1 MRRRASII
9 SGVKIFLKFGSSTRL
24 TINNFM
30 SRLAK
35 KPLSVGKTAVSV
47 GGGTLTVKGT
57 KGTLTKRVHP
67 SVDIFVGAEGVMITP
82 KDRSK
87 LAKALTG
94 TFASHVKNMVQGVE
108 TPFVVKLILEGV
120 GYRVE
125 VKGNDVVLSVGFS
138 HTVPLAIP
146 EDVSVKVEKNTIILE
161 SANKESVG
169 QFAADIRRVKPPE
182 PYLGKGIRYE
192 GEVVRRKQG
201 KKAV

>member
-1 MRRRASII
+1 
-9 SGVKIFLKFGSSTRL
+9 
-24 TINNFM
+24 M

-35 KPLSVGKTAVSV
+35 KPIAVGNTDVSV
-47 GGGTLTVKGT
+47 SGGTLTVKGT

-67 SVDIFVGAEGVMITP
+67 TIDIQVAPEGVMVTP
-82 KDRSK
+82 KDHSR

-108 TPFVVKLILEGV
+108 TPYNKKLIMEGV
-120 GYRVE
+120 GYKME
-125 VKGNDVVLSVGFS
+125 VKGKDVVLTVGFS
-138 HTVPLAIP
+138 HTVSLPIP
-146 EDVSVKVEKNTIILE
+146 EEVSAKVEKNIMTLE

-169 QFAADIRRVKPPE
+169 QFAANIRRVKPPE

>member
-1 MRRRASII
+1 
-9 SGVKIFLKFGSSTRL
+9 
-24 TINNFM
+24 M

-35 KPLSVGKTAVSV
+35 KPISVGKTAVTV
-47 GGGTLTVKGT
+47 EGGVLSVKGA

-67 SVDIFVGAEGVMITP
+67 SIDIAIDESGVLVTP
-82 KDRSK
+82 KNSSR

-108 TPFVVKLILEGV
+108 TPYMKKLIMDGV
-120 GYRVE
+120 GYKME
-125 VKGNDVVLSVGFS
+125 VKGKEVVLTVGFS

-146 EDVSVKVEKNTIILE
+146 EDVTAKVEKNVMTLE

-169 QFAADIRRVKPPE
+169 QFAANVRRVKPPE
-182 PYLGKGIRYE
+182 PYLGKGIHYD
-192 GEVVRRKQG
+192 GEIIRRKQG